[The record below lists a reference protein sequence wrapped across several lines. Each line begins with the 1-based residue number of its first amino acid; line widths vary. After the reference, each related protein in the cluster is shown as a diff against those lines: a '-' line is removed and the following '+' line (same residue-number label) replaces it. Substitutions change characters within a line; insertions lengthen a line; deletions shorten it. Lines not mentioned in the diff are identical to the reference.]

1 MKEKTEDNSLTLK
14 CFLNTLKES
23 SENGKRY
30 CFILGSGVSRN
41 SGIPTGIDLSKTW
54 VREIEERYDK
64 NEIDILMK
72 RLGIKDISIKS
83 ENYFDIYNLRFFPDY
98 GNGYSYLAKKMENA
112 KPGFGHYPLAR
123 FLATTENNLVITTNF
138 DSLIEDALFIYT
150 EKRPIVADHEFLAE
164 YIDVSTKRP
173 IIAKLHRGLF
183 FHPLSRSEELKELSA
198 QWKKVLQTVFRIFT
212 PIVIGY
218 GGGDRTLMEFLKDKS
233 VELNGL
239 YWCYVGATP
248 GDDIVRLVKDKKG
261 YFVPIAGFDEMMLML
276 ANTFH
281 YESPNERI
289 MMVAKERAERY
300 DKEFEA
306 FSRKLEENPDPTE
319 EEKDVKKSLGDYAD
333 KEKTA
338 LLELI
343 EKEPSAE
350 NYYKLGNYERIN
362 ENYDKA
368 VEYYTEAI
376 EQKSDYEDAYI
387 CRGIAYWGLG
397 KFKESIEDY
406 DKGILLNPK
415 NDVLYYNRGIS
426 YNDLGKKEKTK
437 EYFTKAVESYNKAIE
452 LSPEKAMY
460 YSNCGNSYSNL
471 GEEKKAIENYNKA
484 LEIDSEYDY
493 AYNNRGNSYHAL
505 GEYKKAIE
513 DYNKAIELNPE
524 YALAYNNRG
533 VSYNKLGEKKKAME
547 DYSRAIQLDPEDEI
561 AYNNR
566 GNSYSYLG
574 EEEKAIEDYN
584 KAIKLNPE
592 YALAYYN
599 RGNSYRKI
607 GENVKAEKDFKKAAE
622 LNPKYQKQ

>member
-183 FHPLSRSEELKELSA
+183 FHPLNRSEELKELSA

-338 LLELI
+338 LRELI
-343 EKEPSAE
+343 EKAPSAE

-362 ENYDKA
+362 GNYEEA
-368 VEYYTEAI
+368 LECYTKAI
-376 EQKSDYEDAYI
+376 ELDPEYEFAYNE
-387 CRGIAYWGLG
+387 RGISYYYLG
-397 KFKESIEDY
+397 KLKESIEDY
-406 DKGILLNPK
+406 SKAIEINAEYARG
-415 NDVLYYNRGIS
+415 YYNRGVS
-426 YNDLGKKEKTK
+426 YQKLNEEKRAI
-437 EYFTKAVESYNKAIE
+437 EDYDKAIE
-452 LSPEKAMY
+452 INPEYA
-460 YSNCGNSYSNL
+460 S
-471 GEEKKAIENYNKA
+471 
-484 LEIDSEYDY
+484 
-493 AYNNRGNSYHAL
+493 AYNNRGNCYYNL
-505 GEYKKAIE
+505 GKERRAIE
-513 DYNKAIELNPE
+513 DYNKAIELDAGDAMYYNNRGNSYRNLGEVESAMEDYSKAIELDPKYASAYNNRGTSYSDSGEEKKAIEDFSKAIELNPQ

-533 VSYNKLGEKKKAME
+533 
-547 DYSRAIQLDPEDEI
+547 IC
-561 AYNNR
+561 
-566 GNSYSYLG
+566 
-574 EEEKAIEDYN
+574 
-584 KAIKLNPE
+584 
-592 YALAYYN
+592 
-599 RGNSYRKI
+599 YRKI